1 MTLINSR
8 MVRGRCP
15 CGAEHAACGP
25 PSTSKPALENLE
37 VAVVGGPLRKY
48 RVTLP
53 GGRTTIMK
61 LNEND
66 AEWYGGEA
74 LDPAEAPSV
83 LDVAPEE
90 KADSAQNK
98 ARTAANKGRPAR
110 GKAAPG
116 GD

>member
-25 PSTSKPALENLE
+25 PSTSIPVDENLE

-48 RVTLP
+48 RVILP
-53 GGRTTIMK
+53 GGRTTVMK

-66 AEWYGGEA
+66 ADWYGGEA
-74 LDPAEAPSV
+74 VEPTEAPSV
-83 LDVAPEE
+83 SDVAPEE
-90 KADSAQNK
+90 KAASAQNK
-98 ARTAANKGRPAR
+98 ARAAANKGRPAR